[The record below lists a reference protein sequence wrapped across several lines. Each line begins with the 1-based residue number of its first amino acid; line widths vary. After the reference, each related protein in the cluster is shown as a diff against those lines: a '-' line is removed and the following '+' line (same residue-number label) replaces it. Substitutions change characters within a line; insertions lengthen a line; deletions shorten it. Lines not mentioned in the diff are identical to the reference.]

1 MDETRMKWRTAF
13 SGATRI
19 YVGTDGGR
27 DLVSLFLLSS
37 GRTGSRRGR
46 TKQSGA
52 LAFLTCIVNEPR
64 KSIHSLAK
72 RGKEEGIGR
81 RGSLSRLSIAIF
93 YSHRPTICLPEAL
106 VLFLP
111 VYKHQPLEKRK
122 RKRSGR
128 DRLTRS
134 IEIRVLPS
142 RSIPTLIPYLYFY
155 LSKMPL
161 VVYVPPSPISITYI
175 SPFPRHRRI
184 RFEIPTR
191 ENAAANCKSIIV
203 TNDNP
208 PQTSTFARILLASE
222 SGDSDGEGGKDAR
235 NGRNT
240 RGHRPAEGG
249 SP

>member
-161 VVYVPPSPISITYI
+161 VVYVPPLPDIHHIYLTLSSTPPHPIRDTD
-175 SPFPRHRRI
+175 PRKCR
-184 RFEIPTR
+184 TLT
-191 ENAAANCKSIIV
+191 V
-203 TNDNP
+203 NP
-208 PQTSTFARILLASE
+208 
-222 SGDSDGEGGKDAR
+222 
-235 NGRNT
+235 
-240 RGHRPAEGG
+240 
-249 SP
+249 

>member
-122 RKRSGR
+122 RKRKEERKTGR
-128 DRLTRS
+128 LDFRGRRARGATRY
-134 IEIRVLPS
+134 
-142 RSIPTLIPYLYFY
+142 RS
-155 LSKMPL
+155 
-161 VVYVPPSPISITYI
+161 
-175 SPFPRHRRI
+175 
-184 RFEIPTR
+184 
-191 ENAAANCKSIIV
+191 C
-203 TNDNP
+203 
-208 PQTSTFARILLASE
+208 
-222 SGDSDGEGGKDAR
+222 
-235 NGRNT
+235 NGRIILSS
-240 RGHRPAEGG
+240 A
-249 SP
+249 